1 MDGILVQVLESILI
15 ERSYLIGGKGFVE
28 VRVLLDNITS
38 ISFSRTSIKFIIT
51 IFIEMDSSVHTST
64 PPSTCPIV
72 DLIIVWCSSG
82 EKEKAVIGLENET
95 VMTVY

>member
-38 ISFSRTSIKFIIT
+38 ISFSRTSI
-51 IFIEMDSSVHTST
+51 
-64 PPSTCPIV
+64 
-72 DLIIVWCSSG
+72 
-82 EKEKAVIGLENET
+82 
-95 VMTVY
+95 